1 MKKLFFTGILI
12 LISTGIL
19 CLFIDFNSYHT
30 NEKHLP
36 YMDKGIVFSITTFD
50 GVNETKPFVK
60 CLGHTWLSLDNY
72 SGHSIYLKDYEI
84 KNNETL
90 TFSVWAISAHKGV
103 YFNLEPNFIKE
114 NGRYSGCQSLSIN
127 IDEEELSVIENYID
141 NNNKWTSIKNCSYW
155 SIHLWNKIVDD
166 DFKMKTQTIVY
177 TPKKLLKSLKEFDCI
192 TTDKDFSHAKDIFF
206 YNNGSREVLKLCSR
220 K

>member
-1 MKKLFFTGILI
+1 MKKKYFAGLFILVLAGII
-12 LISTGIL
+12 
-19 CLFIDFNSYHT
+19 CLFIDFNKYST
-30 NEKHLP
+30 NSKHLSHD
-36 YMDKGIVFSITTFD
+36 DKGIVFSITTFD
-50 GVNETKPFVK
+50 GVNECKPFVK

-103 YFNLEPNFIKE
+103 YFNLEPNFIKDY
-114 NGRYSGCQSLSIN
+114 GRYSGCQSLSVN
-127 IDEEELSVIENYID
+127 IDENQLAKIEDFINK
-141 NNNKWTSIKNCSYW
+141 NNKWASIKNCSYW

-166 DFKMKTQTIVY
+166 RFNMKTQTIVY
-177 TPKKLLKSLKEFDCI
+177 TPKKLLKSLKEYDCLI
-192 TTDKDFSHAKDIFF
+192 TDKDFSNAKDVFF
-206 YNNGSREVLKLCSR
+206 YHKGSKEVLKLCSR